1 MKEITRLFDVLDY
14 QLANFPKSDSISAKE
29 NGKWKNYSTQ
39 EIKKIVDNVSLSL
52 LKLGLKKDD
61 KVALISPNCPEWNF
75 IDLGTLQLGCQLV
88 PLYPTST
95 ASDFQYTINH
105 SESKV
110 IFVYGKEHY
119 DKIQKIRSELPLVQ
133 EIYSIQK
140 IEGVKHFSEFLEL
153 GKHDNSEIL
162 KSYRD
167 AVLPSDIATIVY
179 TSGTTG
185 VPKGVMLSHHNVV
198 SNILA
203 SVKILPVDSTMRALS
218 FLPLNHIFE
227 RMVFFVY
234 MYVGVS
240 IYYAESLDTI
250 RDNLQEVK
258 PHFFT
263 TVPRLLEKVYDKIVL
278 TGTGLKGLKK
288 KLFFWAL
295 NLGLQYDFE
304 KEKDW
309 WYMFQLRIARKLV
322 FSKWKAALGGNIV
335 AIVSGASA
343 LQERLSRVFW
353 GAGIPVL
360 EGYGQTETSP
370 VVSVGTLEP
379 IKGFRFGTVGK
390 KIEGVEVKILQES
403 GYREGEGEIL
413 VKGPNVMQGY
423 YKNPEATKETI
434 EPDGWLH
441 TGDIGM
447 IIDGFIKIT
456 DRKKELFKTSGG
468 KYIAPQYI
476 ENLIKASL
484 YIEQVMVVGAEKK
497 FPGALIVPN
506 FVNLQ
511 EWCKLHGIQVSS
523 NEEMIKHPKVIQKI
537 QEEVDKANENLA
549 QFEKVKKF
557 ALLPKEWTI
566 DSGELTPSM
575 KMKRRVIMENYKNE
589 IESIYVE

>member
-1 MKEITRLFDVLDY
+1 MKEISRLFDVLDY
-14 QLANFPKSDSISAKE
+14 QLANFPKKDSISAKE

-39 EIKKIVDNVSLSL
+39 DVKKIVDNVSLSL
-52 LKLGLKKDD
+52 LKLGLKKED

-95 ASDFQYTINH
+95 PSDFQYTINH
-105 SESKV
+105 SESKI
-110 IFVYGKEHY
+110 IFVFGKEHY
-119 DKIQKIRSELPLVQ
+119 DKIQKIREELPLVQ

-140 IEGVKHFSEFLEL
+140 IEGVKHFSEFLAL
-153 GKHDNSEIL
+153 GQNDNPEIL
-162 KSYRD
+162 KPYRD
-167 AVLPSDIATIVY
+167 AVQPTDIATIVY

-198 SNILA
+198 SNIVT
-203 SVKILPVDSTMRALS
+203 SVKLLPVDSTMKALS

-278 TGTGLKGLKK
+278 TGTGLKGIKK

-295 NLGLQYDFE
+295 NLGLKYDFE

-309 WYMFQLRIARKLV
+309 WYMFQLGIARKLV

-343 LQERLSRVFW
+343 LQERLARVFW

-379 IKGFRFGTVGK
+379 VKGFRFGTVGK
-390 KIEGVEVKILQES
+390 VIPGVEVKIQQEP

-413 VKGPNVMQGY
+413 VKGSNVMLGY
-423 YKNPEATKETI
+423 YKNPEATRETI

-447 IIDGFIKIT
+447 IVDGFLKIT

-468 KYIAPQYI
+468 KYIAPQYV

-497 FPGALIVPN
+497 FPGALIVPT
-506 FVNLQ
+506 FANLQ
-511 EWCKLHGIQVSS
+511 EWCKLHNISVSS

-549 QFEKVKKF
+549 QYEKVKKF
-557 ALLPKEWTI
+557 VLLPKEWTI

-575 KMKRRVIMENYKNE
+575 KMKRRVITENYKNE
-589 IESIYVE
+589 IESMYVE

>member
-1 MKEITRLFDVLDY
+1 MKEISRLFDVLDY
-14 QLANFPKSDSISAKE
+14 QLANFPKPDSISAKE
-29 NGKWKNYSTQ
+29 NGRWKNYSTQ
-39 EIKKIVDNVSLSL
+39 EVKQIVDNVSLSL

-75 IDLGTLQLGCQLV
+75 IDFGTLQLGCQLV

-95 ASDFQYTINH
+95 PSDFQYTINH

-110 IFVYGKEHY
+110 VFVYGKEHY
-119 DKIQKIRSELPLVQ
+119 DKIQKIRSEIPLVQ

-153 GKHDNSEIL
+153 GKHDNPEIL

-198 SNILA
+198 SNIVT
-203 SVKILPVDSTMRALS
+203 SVKLLPVDSTMKALS

-390 KIEGVEVKILQES
+390 KIEGVEVKILQEQ

-497 FPGALIVPN
+497 FPGALLVPN

-557 ALLPKEWTI
+557 ALLSKEWTI
-566 DSGELTPSM
+566 DSGELTPSL
-575 KMKRRVIMENYKNE
+575 KMKRRVVMENYKKE
-589 IESIYVE
+589 IESLYVE

>member
-1 MKEITRLFDVLDY
+1 
-14 QLANFPKSDSISAKE
+14 
-29 NGKWKNYSTQ
+29 
-39 EIKKIVDNVSLSL
+39 
-52 LKLGLKKDD
+52 
-61 KVALISPNCPEWNF
+61 
-75 IDLGTLQLGCQLV
+75 
-88 PLYPTST
+88 
-95 ASDFQYTINH
+95 
-105 SESKV
+105 
-110 IFVYGKEHY
+110 
-119 DKIQKIRSELPLVQ
+119 LPHVQ

-140 IEGVKHFSEFLEL
+140 INGVKHFSEFLEL
-153 GKHDNSEIL
+153 GKNDNPEIL
-162 KSYRD
+162 KPYRD
-167 AVLPSDIATIVY
+167 AVQSTDIATIVY

-198 SNILA
+198 SNIVT
-203 SVKILPVDSTMRALS
+203 SVKLLPVNSTMKALS

-278 TGTGLKGLKK
+278 TGTGLKGIKK
-288 KLFFWAL
+288 ALFFWAL
-295 NLGLQYDFE
+295 NLGLKYDFE
-304 KEKDW
+304 KENDFF
-309 WYMFQLRIARKLV
+309 YMAQLGIARKLV
-322 FSKWKAALGGNIV
+322 FSKWKQALGGNIV

-390 KIEGVEVKILQES
+390 PIEGVEVKILQEP

-423 YKNPEATKETI
+423 YKNPDATKETI

-468 KYIAPQYI
+468 KYIAPQKV
-476 ENLIKASL
+476 ENFIKSSL

-497 FPGALIVPN
+497 FPAALIVPT
-506 FVNLQ
+506 FANLQ
-511 EWCKLHGIQVSS
+511 EWCKLHNITVNS

-537 QEEVDKANENLA
+537 QEEVDKANESLA

-557 ALLPKEWTI
+557 VLLPKEWTVE
-566 DSGELTPSM
+566 SGELTPSM
-575 KMKRRVIMENYKNE
+575 KMKRRVITENYKDL
-589 IESIYVE
+589 IESLYIE

>member
-1 MKEITRLFDVLDY
+1 MKEISRLFDVLDY
-14 QLANFPKSDSISAKE
+14 QLANFPKPDSISAKE
-29 NGKWKNYSTQ
+29 NGQWKNYSTQ
-39 EIKKIVDNVSLSL
+39 EVKQIVDNVSLSL

-95 ASDFQYTINH
+95 PTDFQYTINH

-140 IEGVKHFSEFLEL
+140 IEGVKHISEFLDL
-153 GKHDNSEIL
+153 GKNDNPETL
-162 KSYRD
+162 KPYRD
-167 AVLPSDIATIVY
+167 AVQSSDIATIVY

-198 SNILA
+198 SNIVT
-203 SVKILPVDSTMRALS
+203 SVKLLPVNSTMKALS

-234 MYVGVS
+234 VYVGVS

-278 TGTGLKGLKK
+278 TGTGLTGFKK

-304 KEKDW
+304 KENDW
-309 WYMFQLRIARKLV
+309 WYMFQLGIARKLV

-343 LQERLSRVFW
+343 LQERLARVFW

-379 IKGFRFGTVGK
+379 VKGFRFGTVGRP
-390 KIEGVEVKILQES
+390 IPGIEVKILQEQ
-403 GYREGEGEIL
+403 GYREGEGEVL

-423 YKNPEATKETI
+423 YKNPEATRDTI
-434 EPDGWLH
+434 NPEGWLH

-497 FPGALIVPN
+497 FPGALIVPT
-506 FVNLQ
+506 FANLQ
-511 EWCKLHGIQVSS
+511 EWCKLHNISVSS

-549 QFEKVKKF
+549 QYEKVKKF
-557 ALLPKEWTI
+557 VLLPKEWTV

-575 KMKRRVIMENYKNE
+575 KMKRRVITENYKNE
-589 IESIYVE
+589 IESMYIE

>member
-1 MKEITRLFDVLDY
+1 MKEITKLFDVLEY
-14 QLANFPKSDSISAKE
+14 QLNNFPKSDCISAKE
-29 NGKWKNYSTQ
+29 NGQWKQYSTQ
-39 EIKKIVDNVSLSL
+39 DVKKIVDNVSLSL
-52 LKLGLKKDD
+52 IKLGLKKDD

-75 IDLGTLQLGCQLV
+75 IDLGTIQIGCQLV

-119 DKIQKIRSELPLVQ
+119 DKIQKIRSELPSVQ

-153 GKHDNSEIL
+153 GKNDNPDII
-162 KSYRD
+162 KPYRD
-167 AVLPSDIATIVY
+167 AVQPTDIVTIVY

-198 SNILA
+198 SNITTV
-203 SVKILPVDSTMRALS
+203 VKLLPVNNSMKALS

-227 RMVFFVY
+227 RIVFYVY

-288 KLFFWAL
+288 QLFFWAL
-295 NLGLQYDFE
+295 NLGLKYDFE
-304 KEKDW
+304 KENDFL
-309 WYMFQLRIARKLV
+309 YMFQLGIARKLV
-322 FSKWKAALGGNIV
+322 FSKWRAALGGNIV

-343 LQERLSRVFW
+343 LQERLARVFW
-353 GAGIPVL
+353 AAGIPVL

-370 VVSVGTLEP
+370 VVSVNTLEP
-379 IKGFRFGTVGK
+379 IKGCRFGTVGK
-390 KIEGVEVKILQES
+390 VIPGVEVKILQEP

-423 YKNPEATKETI
+423 YKNPEATRETI

-447 IIDGFIKIT
+447 LVDGFLKIT

-468 KYIAPQYI
+468 KYIAPQKI

-484 YIEQVMVVGAEKK
+484 YIEQVMVVGPERK
-497 FPGALIVPN
+497 FPAALIVPT
-506 FVNLQ
+506 FANLK
-511 EWCKLHGIQVSS
+511 EWCHLHNINVSS
-523 NEEMIKHPKVIQKI
+523 NEEMIKNPKVIQKI
-537 QEEVDKANENLA
+537 QEEVDKANEQLA
-549 QFEKVKKF
+549 QYEKIKKF
-557 ALLPKEWTI
+557 VLLSKEWTI

-575 KMKRRVIMENYKNE
+575 KLKRRVITENYKDL
-589 IESIYVE
+589 IESMYVE

>member
-1 MKEITRLFDVLDY
+1 MKEISRLFDVLDY

-29 NGKWKNYSTQ
+29 NGKWRNYSTQ

-105 SESKV
+105 SESKI
-110 IFVYGKEHY
+110 IFVFGQEHY
-119 DKIQKIRSELPLVQ
+119 DKIQKIRADLPQVQ
-133 EIYSIQK
+133 EIYSIK
-140 IEGVKHFSEFLEL
+140 KLDGVKHFSEFLEL
-153 GKHDNSEIL
+153 GKNDNPDIL
-162 KSYRD
+162 KPYKD
-167 AVLPSDIATIVY
+167 AVQPSDIATIVY

-185 VPKGVMLSHHNVV
+185 VPKGVMLSHDNVV
-198 SNILA
+198 SNIVT
-203 SVKILPVDSTMRALS
+203 SVKLLPVNNTMKALS

-278 TGTGLKGLKK
+278 TGTGLKGIKK
-288 KLFFWAL
+288 SLFFWAL
-295 NLGLQYDFE
+295 NLGLKYDFE
-304 KEKDW
+304 KENDW
-309 WYMFQLRIARKLV
+309 WYMFQLGIARKLV
-322 FSKWKAALGGNIV
+322 FSKWRAALGGNIV

-343 LQERLSRVFW
+343 LQERLARVFW

-370 VVSVGTLEP
+370 VVSVGTLDP
-379 IKGFRFGTVGK
+379 VKGFRFGTVGRP
-390 KIEGVEVKILQES
+390 IPGVEVKILQEP

-423 YKNPEATKETI
+423 YKNPEATRETI

-447 IIDGFIKIT
+447 IVDGFIKIT

-476 ENLIKASL
+476 ENLIKSSL

-497 FPGALIVPN
+497 FPGALIVPT
-506 FVNLQ
+506 FANLQ
-511 EWCKLHGIQVSS
+511 EWCKLHNISVSS

-537 QEEVDKANENLA
+537 QEEVDKVNENLA
-549 QFEKVKKF
+549 QYEKIKKF
-557 ALLPKEWTI
+557 VLLPKEWTV

-575 KMKRRVIMENYKNE
+575 KLKRRVISENYKE
-589 IESIYVE
+589 LIESLYVE

>member
-1 MKEITRLFDVLDY
+1 MKEISRLFDVLEY
-14 QLANFPKSDSISAKE
+14 QLANFPKNDCISAKE

-39 EIKKIVDNVSLSL
+39 EVKKIVDNVSLSL
-52 LKLGLKKDD
+52 LKLGLKKED

-95 ASDFQYTINH
+95 PSDFQYTINH
-105 SESKV
+105 SESKI
-110 IFVYGKEHY
+110 IFVFGKEHY
-119 DKIQKIRSELPLVQ
+119 DKIQKIRNELPLVQ
-133 EIYSIQK
+133 EVYSIQK
-140 IEGVKHFSEFLEL
+140 IEGVKHFSEFLAL
-153 GKHDNSEIL
+153 GQNDNPEIL

-167 AVLPSDIATIVY
+167 AVQPTDIATIVY

-198 SNILA
+198 SNIVT
-203 SVKILPVDSTMRALS
+203 SVKLLPVDSTMKALS

-278 TGTGLKGLKK
+278 TGTGLKGIKK

-295 NLGLQYDFE
+295 NLGLKYDFE

-309 WYMFQLRIARKLV
+309 WYMFQLGIARKLV

-343 LQERLSRVFW
+343 LQERLARVFW

-379 IKGFRFGTVGK
+379 VQGFRFGTVGK
-390 KIEGVEVKILQES
+390 VIPGVEVKIQQEA

-423 YKNPEATKETI
+423 YKNPEATHETI

-447 IIDGFIKIT
+447 IVDGFLKIT

-468 KYIAPQYI
+468 KYIAPQYV

-497 FPGALIVPN
+497 FPGALIVPT
-506 FVNLQ
+506 FANLQ
-511 EWCKLHGIQVSS
+511 EWCKLHNISVSS

-537 QEEVDKANENLA
+537 QEEVDKANGNLA

-557 ALLPKEWTI
+557 VLLPKEWTI

-575 KMKRRVIMENYKNE
+575 KMKRRVIMENYKKE
-589 IESIYVE
+589 IESMYAE

>member
-1 MKEITRLFDVLDY
+1 MNEISRLFDVLDY
-14 QLANFPKSDSISAKE
+14 QLANFPKPDSISAKE

-39 EIKKIVDNVSLSL
+39 EVKNIVDNVSLSL

-95 ASDFQYTINH
+95 SSDFQYTINH
-105 SESKV
+105 SESKIV
-110 IFVYGKEHY
+110 FVYGQEHY
-119 DKIQKIRSELPLVQ
+119 DKIQKIRGELPHVQ
-133 EIYSIQK
+133 EIYSLQK
-140 IEGVKHFSEFLEL
+140 INGVKHFSEFLEL
-153 GKHDNSEIL
+153 GKNDNPEIL
-162 KSYRD
+162 KPYRD
-167 AVLPSDIATIVY
+167 AVQSTDIATIVY

-198 SNILA
+198 SNVVT
-203 SVKILPVDSTMRALS
+203 SVKLLPVNSTMKALS

-240 IYYAESLDTI
+240 IYFAESLDTI

-278 TGTGLKGLKK
+278 TGTGLKGIKK
-288 KLFFWAL
+288 ALFFWAL
-295 NLGLQYDFE
+295 NLGLKYDFE
-304 KEKDW
+304 KENDFF
-309 WYMFQLRIARKLV
+309 YMAQLGIARKLV
-322 FSKWKAALGGNIV
+322 FSKWKQALGGNIV

-390 KIEGVEVKILQES
+390 PIEGVEVKILQEP

-413 VKGPNVMQGY
+413 VKGPNVMLGY
-423 YKNPEATKETI
+423 YKNPDATKETI

-441 TGDIGM
+441 TGDIGI

-468 KYIAPQYI
+468 KYIAPQKV
-476 ENLIKASL
+476 ENFIKSSL

-497 FPGALIVPN
+497 FPAALIVPS
-506 FVNLQ
+506 FANLQ
-511 EWCKLHGIQVSS
+511 EWCKLHNITVNS

-537 QEEVDKANENLA
+537 QEEVNKANESLA

-557 ALLPKEWTI
+557 VLLPKEWTVE
-566 DSGELTPSM
+566 SGELTPSL
-575 KMKRRVIMENYKNE
+575 KMKRRVILENYKDL
-589 IESIYVE
+589 IESLYIE

>member
-1 MKEITRLFDVLDY
+1 
-14 QLANFPKSDSISAKE
+14 
-29 NGKWKNYSTQ
+29 
-39 EIKKIVDNVSLSL
+39 
-52 LKLGLKKDD
+52 
-61 KVALISPNCPEWNF
+61 
-75 IDLGTLQLGCQLV
+75 
-88 PLYPTST
+88 
-95 ASDFQYTINH
+95 
-105 SESKV
+105 
-110 IFVYGKEHY
+110 
-119 DKIQKIRSELPLVQ
+119 
-133 EIYSIQK
+133 
-140 IEGVKHFSEFLEL
+140 
-153 GKHDNSEIL
+153 
-162 KSYRD
+162 
-167 AVLPSDIATIVY
+167 
-179 TSGTTG
+179 
-185 VPKGVMLSHHNVV
+185 
-198 SNILA
+198 
-203 SVKILPVDSTMRALS
+203 
-218 FLPLNHIFE
+218 
-227 RMVFFVY
+227 
-234 MYVGVS
+234 
-240 IYYAESLDTI
+240 
-250 RDNLQEVK
+250 
-258 PHFFT
+258 
-263 TVPRLLEKVYDKIVL
+263 
-278 TGTGLKGLKK
+278 
-288 KLFFWAL
+288 
-295 NLGLQYDFE
+295 LQYDFE

-390 KIEGVEVKILQES
+390 KIEGVEVKILQEP

-476 ENLIKASL
+476 ENLIKTSL